1 MDERP
6 AMKKFAVIGLGS
18 FGSNVA
24 RTLYQRGYEVV
35 AIDKEKDRIEEA
47 KSFSSHAVLTDA
59 STKENLEGLGITD
72 MDVVVVSL
80 GSAMEASVLTVLH
93 LHELGIKRIVAKAST
108 EDHGKILDAVGATEV
123 INPEKDMAVRTALKL
138 TSPHILECLPLMS
151 GVSIEE
157 IAPPESFIGK
167 SLRDLDLRNKYAV
180 QVIAVRELIPERTVY
195 VPPADFVIKDS
206 DVLIVMGDEKM
217 LEKLTSS

>member
-1 MDERP
+1 M
-6 AMKKFAVIGLGS
+6 KFAVIGLGS

-35 AIDKEKDRIEEA
+35 AIDRDKDRIEEA

-59 STKENLEGLGITD
+59 SAKENLEALGITD
-72 MDVVVVSL
+72 VDVVVVSL

-157 IAPPESFIGK
+157 VAPPERFIGK
-167 SLRDLDLRNKYAV
+167 SLRELDLRNKYGI
-180 QVIAVRELIPERTVY
+180 QVIAVRELIPERTLY

-217 LEKLTSS
+217 LDKMTAS

>member
-1 MDERP
+1 M
-6 AMKKFAVIGLGS
+6 KFAVIGLGS
-18 FGSNVA
+18 FGFNVA
-24 RTLYQRGYEVV
+24 RTLYERGYEVV
-35 AIDKEKDRIEEA
+35 AIDEDKNKIEEA

-59 STKENLEGLGITD
+59 SAKENLQALGIRD

-80 GSAMEASVLTVLH
+80 GSAMEASILTVLH

-157 IAPPESFIGK
+157 VAPPERFIGK
-167 SLRDLDLRNKYAV
+167 SLRELDLRNKYGI
-180 QVIAVRELIPERTVY
+180 QVIAVRELVPERTLY

-217 LEKLTSS
+217 LEKMTSS

>member
-1 MDERP
+1 M
-6 AMKKFAVIGLGS
+6 KFAVIGMGS

-24 RTLYQRGYEVV
+24 KTLYERGHEVV
-35 AIDKEKDRIEEA
+35 AIDDDKDKIEQA

-59 STKENLEGLGITD
+59 SVKENLEALGITD

-80 GSAMEASVLTVLH
+80 GTAMEGSILTVLH
-93 LHELGIKRIVAKAST
+93 LRELGLKRIVAKAST
-108 EDHGKILDAVGATEV
+108 EDHAKILNAVGATEV

-157 IAPPESFIGK
+157 LAPPERFIGK
-167 SLRDLDLRNKYAV
+167 SLRDLDLRNRYGI
-180 QVIAVRELIPERTVY
+180 QVIAVRELIPERTLY
-195 VPPADFVIKDS
+195 VPRADFVIKDS

-217 LEKLTSS
+217 LEKMMAS

>member
-1 MDERP
+1 M
-6 AMKKFAVIGLGS
+6 KFAVIGLGS

-24 RTLYQRGYEVV
+24 RTLYQRGHEVV
-35 AIDKEKDRIEEA
+35 AIDKDKDRIEGA

-59 STKENLEGLGITD
+59 SAKENLEALGITD

-93 LHELGIKRIVAKAST
+93 LHELGLKRIVAKAST

-157 IAPPESFIGK
+157 IAPPERLIGK
-167 SLRDLDLRNKYAV
+167 SLRDLDLRNKYGI
-180 QVIAVRELIPERTVY
+180 QVIAVRELIPERTLY

-217 LEKLTSS
+217 LEKVTAT

>member
-1 MDERP
+1 M
-6 AMKKFAVIGLGS
+6 MKFAVIGLGS

-24 RTLYQRGYEVV
+24 RTLYERGHEVV
-35 AIDKEKDRIEEA
+35 AIDKDKDRIEEA

-59 STKENLEGLGITD
+59 SAKENLEALGITD

-80 GSAMEASVLTVLH
+80 GSAMEASILTVLH
-93 LHELGIKRIVAKAST
+93 LHELGLKRIVAKAST

-138 TSPHILECLPLMS
+138 TSPNILECLPLMS

-157 IAPPESFIGK
+157 IAPPERFIGK
-167 SLRDLDLRNKYAV
+167 SLRDLDLRNKYGI
-180 QVIAVRELIPERTVY
+180 QVIAVRELVPERTLY

-217 LEKLTSS
+217 LEKMTAS

>member
-1 MDERP
+1 M
-6 AMKKFAVIGLGS
+6 KFAVIGLGS
-18 FGSNVA
+18 FGFNVA
-24 RTLYQRGYEVV
+24 RTLYERGYEVV
-35 AIDKEKDRIEEA
+35 AIDKDKDRIEEA

-59 STKENLEGLGITD
+59 SAKENLEALGIRD

-80 GSAMEASVLTVLH
+80 GSAMEASILTVLH

-138 TSPHILECLPLMS
+138 TSPHILECLPLVS

-157 IAPPESFIGK
+157 VAPPERFIGK
-167 SLRDLDLRNKYAV
+167 SLRELDLRNKYGI
-180 QVIAVRELIPERTVY
+180 QVIAVRELIPERTLY

-217 LEKLTSS
+217 LDKMTAS

>member
-1 MDERP
+1 M
-6 AMKKFAVIGLGS
+6 KFAVIGMGS

-24 RTLYQRGYEVV
+24 KTLYERGHEVV
-35 AIDKEKDRIEEA
+35 AIDDDKDKIEHA

-59 STKENLEGLGITD
+59 SVKENLEALGITD

-80 GSAMEASVLTVLH
+80 GTAMEASILAVLH
-93 LHELGIKRIVAKAST
+93 LRELGLKRIVAKAST
-108 EDHGKILDAVGATEV
+108 EDHATILDAVGATEV

-157 IAPPESFIGK
+157 LAPPERFIGK
-167 SLRDLDLRNKYAV
+167 SLRDLDLRNKYGI
-180 QVIAVRELIPERTVY
+180 QVIAVRELIPERTLY
-195 VPPADFVIKDS
+195 VPRADFVIKDS
-206 DVLIVMGDEKM
+206 DVLVVMGDEKM
-217 LEKLTSS
+217 LEKLMAS

>member
-1 MDERP
+1 M
-6 AMKKFAVIGLGS
+6 KFAVIGLGS
-18 FGSNVA
+18 FGFNVA
-24 RTLYQRGYEVV
+24 RTLYERGYDVV
-35 AIDKEKDRIEEA
+35 AIDKDKDRIEEA

-59 STKENLEGLGITD
+59 SAKENLEALGIRD

-80 GSAMEASVLTVLH
+80 GSAMEASILTVLH

-157 IAPPESFIGK
+157 VAPPERFIGK
-167 SLRDLDLRNKYAV
+167 SLRELDLRNKYGI
-180 QVIAVRELIPERTVY
+180 QVIAVREIIPERTVY
-195 VPPADFVIKDS
+195 VPRADFVIKDS

-217 LEKLTSS
+217 LDKMTAS

>member
-1 MDERP
+1 M
-6 AMKKFAVIGLGS
+6 MKFAVIGLGS
-18 FGSNVA
+18 FGASVA
-24 RTLYQRGYEVV
+24 KTLYERGHEVL
-35 AIDKEKDRIEEA
+35 AIDNDKEKIEGA

-59 STKENLEGLGITD
+59 SAKENLEALGIMD

-80 GSAMEASVLTVLH
+80 GSAMEASILTVLH

-108 EDHGKILDAVGATEV
+108 EDHGKILDAVGATEI
-123 INPEKDMAVRTALKL
+123 INPEKDMAIRTALKL

-157 IAPPESFIGK
+157 IAPPERFIGK
-167 SLRDLDLRNKYAV
+167 SLRDLDLRNKYGI
-180 QVIAVRELIPERTVY
+180 QVIAVRELVPERTLY

-217 LEKLTSS
+217 LEKVTAS

>member
-1 MDERP
+1 M
-6 AMKKFAVIGLGS
+6 KFAVIGLGS

-24 RTLYQRGYEVV
+24 RTLYERGHEVV
-35 AIDKEKDRIEEA
+35 AIDKDKDRIEEA

-59 STKENLEGLGITD
+59 SDKENLEALGVTD

-80 GSAMEASVLTVLH
+80 GEAMEASILAVLH
-93 LHELGIKRIVAKAST
+93 LHELGLKRIVAKAST

-123 INPEKDMAVRTALKL
+123 INPEKDMAIRTALKL
-138 TSPHILECLPLMS
+138 TSPHILECLPLVS

-157 IAPPESFIGK
+157 LAPPDRFIGK
-167 SLRDLDLRNKYAV
+167 SLRELDLRNKYGI
-180 QVIAVRELIPERTVY
+180 QVIAIRELVPERTLY

-217 LEKLTSS
+217 LEKMTVS

>member
-1 MDERP
+1 M
-6 AMKKFAVIGLGS
+6 KFAVVGLGS

-24 RTLYQRGYEVV
+24 RTLYERGHEVV
-35 AIDKEKDRIEEA
+35 AIDKDKDKIEEA

-59 STKENLEGLGITD
+59 SVKENLEALGVAQ

-80 GSAMEASVLTVLH
+80 GSAVEASVLTVLH
-93 LHELGIKRIVAKAST
+93 LHELGLKRIVAKAST
-108 EDHGKILDAVGATEV
+108 EDHGKILEAMGAIDV
-123 INPEKDMAVRTALKL
+123 INPEKDMAIRTALKL

-157 IAPPESFIGK
+157 VAPPERFIGK
-167 SLRDLDLRNKYAV
+167 SLRDLDLRNKYGI
-180 QVIAVRELIPERTVY
+180 QVIAVRELVPERTLY

-217 LEKLTSS
+217 LEKMAAS